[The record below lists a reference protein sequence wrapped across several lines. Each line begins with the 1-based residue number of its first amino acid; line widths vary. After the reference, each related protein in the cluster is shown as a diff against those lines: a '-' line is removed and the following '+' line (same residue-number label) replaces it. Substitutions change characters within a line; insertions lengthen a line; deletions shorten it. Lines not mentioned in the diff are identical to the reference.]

1 MLINTNRLLLMLN
14 YKKIAIF
21 FFTILVICFSLT
33 TTHFLSAIKISNYD
47 AMLIAFFILIN
58 IISIYFIGLWEK
70 KRLKKKFFNQY
81 SQLLTIIES
90 APFLIYLKDL
100 NGKILLSNKRFADA
114 LNIEKDAL
122 IGKVSY
128 KLYKD
133 SECYINED
141 KEVVLNNKCL
151 SKERIVETLN
161 SNLGWCK
168 IVKAPVFDERNKINS
183 IVVIFHNI
191 DAEKELEDKKNTF
204 FATLTHDLKTP
215 TIAQIKALDLMLKH
229 SFGPLNEEQED
240 ILIQIKNSCNYM
252 YNLIFTVLDSYSYD
266 NGQTKIQYSNFNIKE
281 LINETVS
288 EIEDLLK
295 EKNQNIILK
304 SNLTTDEIVADRFQI
319 KRVLINFISNAIKY
333 GFKNSDI
340 EVLLDDDCKNIKV
353 CIKNQANTIPEI
365 QIKNIYEKF
374 QIGSDNQSRKT
385 GTGLGLYLSKQ
396 IITAHKGRVYAQSSD
411 GVCTFG
417 FSIPKSINKSEVNI
431 E

>member
-1 MLINTNRLLLMLN
+1 MLN
-14 YKKIAIF
+14 YKKIAILS
-21 FFTILVICFSLT
+21 FTILFLYFALT
-33 TTHFLSAIKISNYD
+33 TGVILPEIKISSFY
-47 AMLIAFFILIN
+47 ASLIVMFVAFNILAIFIIVF
-58 IISIYFIGLWEK
+58 YEK
-70 KRLKKKFFNQY
+70 KKLERNIFNHY
-81 SQLLTIIES
+81 SQMRTIIES
-90 APFLIYLKDL
+90 APFMIYLKDL
-100 NGKILLSNKRFADA
+100 DGKILLTNKRFADSI
-114 LNIEKDAL
+114 NIKNDVL
-122 IGKVSY
+122 IGKDSY

-133 SECYINED
+133 PECYIKED
-141 KEVVLNNKCL
+141 KKIIQDKKCIYA
-151 SKERIVETLN
+151 ERIVETIN

-215 TIAQIKALDLMLKH
+215 TIAQIKAIDLMLKH
-229 SFGPLNEEQED
+229 SFGPLNKEQED

-340 EVLLDDDCKNIKV
+340 EVLLDEDCKNIKV

>member
-1 MLINTNRLLLMLN
+1 MLN
-14 YKKIAIF
+14 YKKIAILS
-21 FFTILVICFSLT
+21 FTILFLYFALT
-33 TTHFLSAIKISNYD
+33 TGVILPEIKISSFY
-47 AMLIAFFILIN
+47 ASLIVMFVAFNILAIFIIVF
-58 IISIYFIGLWEK
+58 YEK
-70 KRLKKKFFNQY
+70 KKLERNIFNHY
-81 SQLLTIIES
+81 SQMRTIIES
-90 APFLIYLKDL
+90 APFMIYLKDL
-100 NGKILLSNKRFADA
+100 DGKILLTNKRFADSI
-114 LNIEKDAL
+114 NIKNDVL
-122 IGKVSY
+122 IGKDSY

-133 SECYINED
+133 PECYIKED
-141 KEVVLNNKCL
+141 KKIIQDKKCIYA
-151 SKERIVETLN
+151 ERIVETIN

-215 TIAQIKALDLMLKH
+215 TIAQIKAIDLMLKH
-229 SFGPLNEEQED
+229 SFGSLNKEQED

-340 EVLLDDDCKNIKV
+340 EVLLDEDCKNIKV

-411 GVCTFG
+411 CVCTFG